1 MLEGGKVLRRKVNRY
16 KPKILAVLGLGA
28 YRAAFDE
35 PKAQIGRQD
44 KTIGATILW
53 ALPNPSGLNAHYQ
66 REQLAALFAEL
77 KAASDLLHSGKT
89 F

>member
-1 MLEGGKVLRRKVNRY
+1 LRRKVTRY

-28 YRAAFDE
+28 YRTAFDE
-35 PKAQIGRQD
+35 PKAQIGRQE
-44 KTIGATILW
+44 KTIGTTLLW

-66 REQLAALFAEL
+66 RDQLAALFAEL
-77 KAASDLLHSGKT
+77 KEASDLLHSGKT